1 VGFAAETTEVAAHA
15 ADKLTRKGADLVV
28 ANDVSAPHTGF
39 EHDTNAVLILSAS
52 GSRTDV
58 PLSDKRAVARAV
70 LDAVVA
76 ERSNPTPQRAPSDN
90 PSTRSST

>member
-1 VGFAAETTEVAAHA
+1 MHA

-28 ANDVSAPHTGF
+28 ANDVSAPGTGF

-52 GSRTDV
+52 GDRIEV
-58 PLSDKRAVARAV
+58 PLTDKRAVARAV
-70 LDAVVA
+70 VDAIVA
-76 ERSNPTPQRAPSDN
+76 ERSRPTPHHASPEQ